1 MRIDNKGLGAVV
13 EEGKCVTA
21 VFQDKQ
27 NAPEAIW
34 VLDYR
39 IATQTAR
46 MSALHGAFSRAIHL
60 MLVCVNVLQLF
71 N

>member
-1 MRIDNKGLGAVV
+1 V

-34 VLDYR
+34 VLDFR

-46 MSALHGAFSRAIHL
+46 TKWGPGGG
-60 MLVCVNVLQLF
+60 
-71 N
+71 

>member
-1 MRIDNKGLGAVV
+1 M
-13 EEGKCVTA
+13 VTA

-34 VLDYR
+34 MLDFR

-46 MSALHGAFSRAIHL
+46 TEKGVPGEGREVHHATLYIQYCDTF
-60 MLVCVNVLQLF
+60 V
-71 N
+71 